1 MATAEEVSWGK
12 YREFEGPFYRGKHGF
27 AAQANP
33 SAENKILAVITATE
47 GGHWDAYNG
56 YDRCVCTS
64 GLIQWCEAGQYS
76 VSDMLGAVARRDPA
90 LIKPVT
96 DLIKELGFEFRAN
109 SKGQWR
115 FWFRDARGE
124 VNVLQE
130 QQQLFL
136 LNSNGKKGSWDEPSK
151 KYAKRW
157 AAAISSVWE
166 DREAQAVQSE
176 YTVKRL
182 GGFLLPYAKEF
193 FGMTPATDVGHA
205 FKAMYLSF
213 AANNP
218 TWANRHLEIA
228 NKGMKASAYW
238 TIDWLIAVT
247 KEMTFGPKVAI
258 YPHRY
263 AAIRPV
269 LEKLYSV
276 DLPDMSAELQKWSPE
291 MRAFAGVYEVQQALL
306 SLGYDL
312 GPKGADGV
320 FGGKTKDALLT
331 FQQLSKFSDEA
342 QTSMPDEPTVIAL
355 AKALEQHARAAFSGG
370 SAQA

>member
-1 MATAEEVSWGK
+1 MATAEEIGWGK

-27 AAQANP
+27 ITPASP
-33 SAENKILAVITATE
+33 SAEDRILAVITATE

-76 VSDMLGAVARRDPA
+76 VSDMLGLVAQRNPKA
-90 LIKPVT
+90 LEPVTSLIKG
-96 DLIKELGFEFRAN
+96 LGIEFRAN

-124 VNVLQE
+124 VNVQQE

-136 LNSNGKKGSWDEPSK
+136 LNSNGKKGTWDESSK
-151 KYAKRW
+151 AYAKVW

-166 DREAQAVQSE
+166 RPEAQALQCE

-193 FGMTPATDVGHA
+193 FRMTPATDVGHA

-218 TWANRHLEIA
+218 TWASRHLEIA
-228 NKGMKASAYW
+228 NKGMKANSYW
-238 TIDWLIAVT
+238 TLEWLIAVA

-269 LEKLYSV
+269 LERLYSI
-276 DLPDMSAELQKWSPE
+276 DLPDLSSDLQKWSPE
-291 MRAFAGVYEVQQALL
+291 MRAFAGVYELQQALL
-306 SLGYDL
+306 SLGHDL

-331 FQQLSKFSDEA
+331 FQQLSKFAEEG
-342 QTSMPDEPTVIAL
+342 QTGMPDEPTVIAL
-355 AKALEQHARAAFSGG
+355 SKAVEQQARALLSGG